1 MRGIF
6 AGLSS
11 YSDIYFN
18 SMYTKV
24 YYIPLDS
31 QKKELSELMSY
42 IKMCKEITKRR
53 GHDLENWFF
62 NFYFLN

>member
-11 YSDIYFN
+11 YSDIYFI

-31 QKKELSELMSY
+31 QKKELSELKSY
-42 IKMCKEITKRR
+42 NIIKMCKEITKR
-53 GHDLENWFF
+53 GGQDLEN
-62 NFYFLN
+62 